1 MKIVRVGFDVP
12 LDTLFDY
19 RCDEAAFKVT
29 VDDIGSRVLAPF
41 GKRSAVGVILEI
53 ADTST
58 VALARIK
65 PITRILREAP
75 GFSADDIKLMRFAAD
90 YYHHPLGSVVMSV
103 LPAGLR

>member
-19 RCDEAAFKVT
+19 RCDEA
-29 VDDIGSRVLAPF
+29 IRQSRHWRTLVPF

-58 VALARIK
+58 VAHR
-65 PITRILREAP
+65 
-75 GFSADDIKLMRFAAD
+75 D
-90 YYHHPLGSVVMSV
+90 
-103 LPAGLR
+103 